1 MYIDI
6 GMKYFLLHLAH
17 ESNERMQPGMTFTI
31 EPILSQ
37 GGKEVE
43 ILEDGWTAVTVD
55 DARTAQVEHTILI
68 TDNGCEIMTK

>member
-1 MYIDI
+1 
-6 GMKYFLLHLAH
+6 MKYFLLNLAH
-17 ESNERMQPGMTFTI
+17 ESPERMQPGMTFTI
-31 EPILSQ
+31 EPILTQ